1 MLNKKINIDLINQLQ
16 LEAKRQAQLEKSR
29 ILPRDLG
36 KLIRLIM
43 YYPWLSILLLSFITT
58 ILIGLL

>member
-16 LEAKRQAQLEKSR
+16 LEAKHQAQLEKSR
-29 ILPRDLG
+29 ILPKDFG
-36 KLIRLIM
+36 KFIRLAM
-43 YYPWLSILLLSFITT
+43 YYPWLSILLLSLITT